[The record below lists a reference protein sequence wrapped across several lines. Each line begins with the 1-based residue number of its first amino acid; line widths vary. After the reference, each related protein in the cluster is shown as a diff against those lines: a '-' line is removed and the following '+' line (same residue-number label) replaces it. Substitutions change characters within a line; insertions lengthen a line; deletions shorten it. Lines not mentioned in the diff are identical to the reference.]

1 MVGYT
6 GAGKLEEFPGGA
18 LEGAGVGDVFIWIP
32 FGFGVPTYGVLTLR
46 GMELGSWTEL
56 VVGVG
61 SIVVAAVLG
70 GLALGQAKQATKW
83 AEKSADL
90 QRRANELA
98 EAALPVRFIV
108 KMGPVVYHEGD
119 EPGHPFDA
127 WLHLKSEEGSASVLI
142 HQVETKGAY
151 FGPFHFPDLIGN
163 RQIEP
168 LNELP
173 ERLHVGGRMTFRNP
187 WSSYSPELTQDSW
200 ARVRISFS
208 ATSES
213 PIRKVEVDVCLDG
226 VRPEDPV

>member
-1 MVGYT
+1 MGT
-6 GAGKLEEFPGGA
+6 WSPGI
-18 LEGAGVGDVFIWIP
+18 LS
-32 FGFGVPTYGVLTLR
+32 FGLPRYGVLSLP

-61 SIVVAAVLG
+61 SVVVAAVLG
-70 GLALGQAKQATKW
+70 WLALNQAKQATKW

-90 QRRANELA
+90 QRRANELS
-98 EAALPVRFIV
+98 EAALPVRFVV
-108 KMGPVVYHEGD
+108 KMGHVVHHEGD
-119 EPGHPFDA
+119 EPGQPFVA
-127 WLHLKSEEGSASVLI
+127 WLELESEDGSASVLI
-142 HQVETKGAY
+142 HQVETNGAY
-151 FGPFHFPDLIGN
+151 FGPFGSGPFHGGDLIRK

-173 ERLHVGGRMTFRNP
+173 ERLHVGGRMTFHNP
-187 WSSYSPELTQDSW
+187 WSSYSPELTPGSW